1 MVTIDETPQTFLRHH
16 RILILSQDVLQLL
29 RSGDKSLSAPSDDRL
44 RELSRIAG
52 PLQPDSDRMEV
63 RIAGLPGQGL
73 DCLAKF
79 LELFGRDG

>member
-29 RSGDKSLSAPSDDRL
+29 RSGDKSLSGPSDDRL
-44 RELSRIAG
+44 RELCRIAG

-63 RIAGLPGQGL
+63 RIARLPGQGL